1 MAPAAT
7 NDLRSEAKAYQR
19 DKNHNTKWALGDRP
33 KCTRGQGCNPQTCPH
48 TRPVQ
53 SVKKATTKALRRMN
67 YRTRPKLASVQ
78 VDDGDERFDHAT
90 DNSNSSDDD
99 VKDAN
104 AAPIPTDAEYMYS
117 YDAPT
122 GPSAGQT
129 VLSTALNQAVQR
141 FENIETEKLVT
152 REYDV
157 IDEQKE
163 GYTADEEDDFEF
175 IEHSHVN

>member
-19 DKNHNTKWALGDRP
+19 DKNHNTKWALGDRH
-33 KCTRGQGCNPQTCPH
+33 KCSIGQGCNPQTCPH

-67 YRTRPKLASVQ
+67 QRAKSKAPPVR
-78 VDDGDERFDHAT
+78 VDDDERLNHVT
-90 DNSNSSDDD
+90 DNSNSSDED

-104 AAPIPTDAEYMYS
+104 AAPIPADVEYMYS

-122 GPSAGQT
+122 GPRAGQT
-129 VLSTALNQAVQR
+129 LLSTALSQAVQR

-157 IDEQKE
+157 IDDQKE
-163 GYTADEEDDFEF
+163 GYNADEEDDFEF
-175 IEHSHVN
+175 IEHAHVN